1 MRRFAAATSVS
12 LFLVLSVAVAEAGL
26 LFLILV
32 FSSVLNVNV
41 SIELGNRL
49 LQAFRFSYWPGSD
62 LSMTVQAAGTVGSW
76 LITAGAGLFAAAW
89 QLRRWR
95 PPA

>member
-1 MRRFAAATSVS
+1 MRRVAAATSVS
-12 LFLVLSVAVAEAGL
+12 LFLFLSVAVAEACL

-32 FSSVLNVNV
+32 FSSVLNVYV

-49 LQAFRFSYWPGSD
+49 FQSFRMSYWAGSD

-76 LITAGAGLFAAAW
+76 LITAGAGLLAAAW
-89 QLRRWR
+89 QFRRWR